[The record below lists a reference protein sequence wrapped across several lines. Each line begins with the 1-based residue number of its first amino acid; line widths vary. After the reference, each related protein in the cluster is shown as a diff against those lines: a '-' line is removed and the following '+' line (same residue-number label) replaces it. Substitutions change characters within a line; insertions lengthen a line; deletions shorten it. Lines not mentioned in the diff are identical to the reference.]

1 MLNEKKNQITIY
13 KNSINLLN
21 FQHSRVHK
29 GAVIIFLSLNVF
41 MQIFEVFI

>member
-29 GAVIIFLSLNVF
+29 GAVIIFFVF
-41 MQIFEVFI
+41 KCIHADF